1 MTMLQNNG
9 IFISNK
15 ILLTILYVS
24 SVIFFILGVYLPLMV
39 TGYEVWNIRITSTK
53 VNLLSSVALFWESK
67 DYFVALIILIFTII
81 FPFLKY
87 VELGFRMFA
96 GNCSFAKKTGNASID
111 LDKWNMIDVF
121 LVALLLLAL
130 KMDYSIIKT
139 ELCYGTLFIAL
150 AVITR
155 ILLIESL
162 KKNRK

>member
-1 MTMLQNNG
+1 MLQNNG

-121 LVALLLLAL
+121 LVALLFTFCQFIFFNHWHEL
-130 KMDYSIIKT
+130 KVF
-139 ELCYGTLFIAL
+139 LFCFHGLGVAHHHG
-150 AVITR
+150 
-155 ILLIESL
+155 
-162 KKNRK
+162 